1 MSNLIKRGAVTPHRR
16 AGVCVRAHV
25 VCILHSRL
33 PNLMV
38 TLIFTLI
45 YTHF

>member
-16 AGVCVRAHV
+16 GGGVRAHV

-45 YTHF
+45 YTCHF